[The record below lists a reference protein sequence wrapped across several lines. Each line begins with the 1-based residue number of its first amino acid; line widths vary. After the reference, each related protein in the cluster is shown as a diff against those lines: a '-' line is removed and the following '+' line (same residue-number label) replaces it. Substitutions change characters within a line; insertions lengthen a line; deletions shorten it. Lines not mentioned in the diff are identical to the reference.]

1 VEEDFGTGTVELR
14 EFNPTYILMDITDP
28 RNPRLMWER
37 TYADLSMSRSRP
49 VPLKVDDQWYLAFG
63 SGPTDYEGNSTQ
75 DGYLYV
81 VDLAT
86 GQQLRRFGPLDSD
99 AFFNDP
105 ISFDKNLNYSVDAIY
120 AGSAFLDK
128 TWQGSVYKI
137 AVPCS
142 NCDWDSSYDPSQP
155 LGYDTN
161 PNNWRLSRMFAS
173 ERPITAALSASVE
186 RDAVTDIDNVWVYFG
201 TGRYLNNTDISDTTP
216 QYLFGIKDPFYNSRS
231 DSYYHDFGT
240 AKTVDQGDLFESET
254 ITTTTQ
260 GHVLQGGS
268 LFGTSGSFSELEI
281 YIQEN
286 FDGWYRELE
295 TSGTGPSE
303 RIVSK
308 PTVLGGMVFVP
319 AFTPNNDICGFGG
332 ETSFYAVY
340 YGTGTGYTD
349 QIFDIDNPNYV
360 TVDGNSEEVVEVK
373 LPESFIGVPPPSAG
387 IHAGQQDGVTAFIQ
401 QSTGRVL
408 EIDAKPPF
416 NFRGAI
422 IDWWD
427 N

>member
-1 VEEDFGTGTVELR
+1 
-14 EFNPTYILMDITDP
+14 
-28 RNPRLMWER
+28 
-37 TYADLSMSRSRP
+37 
-49 VPLKVDDQWYLAFG
+49 
-63 SGPTDYEGNSTQ
+63 
-75 DGYLYV
+75 
-81 VDLAT
+81 
-86 GQQLRRFGPLDSD
+86 
-99 AFFNDP
+99 
-105 ISFDKNLNYSVDAIY
+105 
-120 AGSAFLDK
+120 
-128 TWQGSVYKI
+128 
-137 AVPCS
+137 
-142 NCDWDSSYDPSQP
+142 
-155 LGYDTN
+155 
-161 PNNWRLSRMFAS
+161 
-173 ERPITAALSASVE
+173 
-186 RDAVTDIDNVWVYFG
+186 
-201 TGRYLNNTDISDTTP
+201 
-216 QYLFGIKDPFYNSRS
+216 
-231 DSYYHDFGT
+231 
-240 AKTVDQGDLFESET
+240 
-254 ITTTTQ
+254 
-260 GHVLQGGS
+260 
-268 LFGTSGSFSELEI
+268 LEI